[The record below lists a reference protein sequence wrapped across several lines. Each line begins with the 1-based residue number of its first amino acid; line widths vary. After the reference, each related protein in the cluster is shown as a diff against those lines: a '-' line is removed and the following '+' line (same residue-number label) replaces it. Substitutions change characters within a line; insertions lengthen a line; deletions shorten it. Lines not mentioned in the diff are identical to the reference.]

1 MVAEALPLLCCIYSS
16 CWPFKSGWWLGYTQ
30 ENSTTYLNSF
40 NWSATHKLTKSI
52 LTICTTSYSSSRS
65 KASDLEVKR
74 WSQQNHIHLQRTEPL
89 MSPKLRLWS
98 NEFRSQ
104 GPASLTYGSPEGQ
117 VKECFYDLIRS
128 IIFCPVFMTRELV
141 STFLERESFEVQNIF
156 HLHMIKKSSHKRNV
170 HVCTYIHQVHFF
182 RLRSHEKL
190 KFPSEKKI
198 GRKKKNLGGNI
209 IFIFLFFC
217 EFLST
222 HFLTRKKHKNVMC
235 ESDWKKKKKNHKI
248 IIKTHFPHEWNWK
261 KFQEKKNCF
270 FCLEKKS
277 GQ

>member
-89 MSPKLRLWS
+89 MSPKLHLWS

-104 GPASLTYGSPEGQ
+104 GPASLTTEALR
-117 VKECFYDLIRS
+117 VKWRN
-128 IIFCPVFMTRELV
+128 VFMILSDLLFSVPCLWLV
-141 STFLERESFEVQNIF
+141 NWFRPFWKENLSKFKIFFIST
-156 HLHMIKKSSHKRNV
+156 
-170 HVCTYIHQVHFF
+170 
-182 RLRSHEKL
+182 
-190 KFPSEKKI
+190 
-198 GRKKKNLGGNI
+198 
-209 IFIFLFFC
+209 
-217 EFLST
+217 
-222 HFLTRKKHKNVMC
+222 
-235 ESDWKKKKKNHKI
+235 W
-248 IIKTHFPHEWNWK
+248 
-261 KFQEKKNCF
+261 
-270 FCLEKKS
+270 
-277 GQ
+277 

>member
-1 MVAEALPLLCCIYSS
+1 MNSDHKDQQASLRKPWGSS
-16 CWPFKSGWWLGYTQ
+16 EGMF
-30 ENSTTYLNSF
+30 
-40 NWSATHKLTKSI
+40 
-52 LTICTTSYSSSRS
+52 
-65 KASDLEVKR
+65 
-74 WSQQNHIHLQRTEPL
+74 
-89 MSPKLRLWS
+89 LWS
-98 NEFRSQ
+98 YPIYYFLSRVYDSWTGFDLFGKRIFRS
-104 GPASLTYGSPEGQ
+104 SKYFSSPH
-117 VKECFYDLIRS
+117 D
-128 IIFCPVFMTRELV
+128 
-141 STFLERESFEVQNIF
+141 
-156 HLHMIKKSSHKRNV
+156 KKKSHKRNV
-170 HVCTYIHQVHFF
+170 HVWNQVHFF